1 MGIVPNAMW
10 NSTHRPPITVHETGR
25 PLAPMIRRPLVIYF
39 HMLLNR
45 KKSLCLIFRASET
58 GQRLRPVQA
67 RMLLENVTDNRFRK
81 VLDSPGKWTNGR
93 GIRSSVSY
101 PTGTRQQ

>member
-45 KKSLCLIFRASET
+45 KKSLCLIFRATET
-58 GQRLRPVQA
+58 WQRLRPVQA

-81 VLDSPGKWTNGR
+81 VLDSPGKRTNGR